1 MNNTK
6 NTIENKLRLWKGIA
20 WVAGSFSLLICVLL
34 IANYIQINRYDPV
47 SSETINRL
55 VERLNQNPGDQQ
67 LREEIRTLDLL
78 ARKAYFT
85 NQWQIRMGGYI
96 LLVSVAFFII
106 AMQMV
111 TSGKKSLPE
120 LNQPSDENLLHT
132 QRLARRWVTAFS
144 AVVVL
149 TALTFAFLSHRQL
162 ENQFT
167 VAAISVSDEIQS
179 TESEGFE
186 GEPSHPSENLQ
197 QENVGNQELENIGSL
212 PSTQQQDS
220 ISDGKMTTIPGEG
233 VPDKST
239 TPGTSSSRPEE
250 GEIFASFRGPGS
262 NGITVQKNVPVKWD
276 GKTGENIRWKTKI
289 PLPGFNS
296 PVVWGNRVYLT
307 GADASKREVYCF
319 DANTGEILWTGKVEN
334 VPGSPENSPKVADYT
349 GYAAPT
355 MTTDNQHVFAIFANG
370 DIAAFSMDGKPGW
383 SKNLGVPDNH
393 YGYASSLI
401 MFNDLVIVQYDQRKS
416 AKVLALAAKTGET
429 VWETNRDV
437 KISWAS
443 PVLVNT
449 GDRFELILAADPFVI
464 SYNPANGQEI
474 WRLKCLSGEVG
485 PSVAYADGM
494 VFALNEYASLV
505 AIKIGDKPELVW
517 EDQEYLSDVPSPVAT
532 KDYLIVPTSYGI
544 VACYDTKT
552 GTKYWEH
559 EFDNSIYASPLISEG
574 KVYLPDK
581 TGVVHIFKADK
592 EFTLI
597 ASPGLGE
604 KTTCTPAFSNGR
616 IYLRGENHL
625 YCIE

>member
-1 MNNTK
+1 
-6 NTIENKLRLWKGIA
+6 LWKGLA
-20 WVAGSFSLLICVLL
+20 WIAGSFSLLICVLL
-34 IANYIQINRYDPV
+34 IANYIQMNRYDPV

-55 VERLNQNPGDQQ
+55 VERLNQNPADQQ

-85 NQWQIRMGGYI
+85 NQWQIRMGGYM
-96 LLVSVAFFII
+96 LLVGVAIVII
-106 AMQMV
+106 AMQIII
-111 TSGKKSLPE
+111 SDEKKLPI
-120 LNQPSDENLLHT
+120 LNQQAEENLLHT
-132 QRLARRWVTAFS
+132 QHLARKWVSIFS
-144 AVVVL
+144 AVVVF
-149 TALTFAFLSHRQL
+149 TALTFAFLAHRQL

-167 VAAISVSDEIQS
+167 RRSMSDAGEIQPTDS
-179 TESEGFE
+179 AGMEGITNQA
-186 GEPSHPSENLQ
+186 SENLP
-197 QENVGNQELENIGSL
+197 QENIANQESEKVSETENL
-212 PSTQQQDS
+212 PSNQEQ
-220 ISDGKMTTIPGEG
+220 EG
-233 VPDKST
+233 VSVGAITENPGDKVSENSA
-239 TPGTSSSRPEE
+239 TPGITSSRVEE

-262 NGITVQKNVPVKWD
+262 NGIAVQKNVPLKWD

-296 PVVWGNRVYLT
+296 PIVWGNRVFLT

-319 DANTGEILWTGKVEN
+319 DANSGEILWTGLVEN

-355 MTTDNQHVFAIFANG
+355 MTTNGQNVFAIFANG
-370 DIAAFSMDGKPGW
+370 DIAAFSMDGKPAW
-383 SKNLGVPDNH
+383 SKNLGIPDNH

-429 VWETNRDV
+429 AWETNRDV

-464 SYNPANGQEI
+464 SYNPDNGQEI

-485 PSVAYADGM
+485 PSVACANGL

-505 AIKIGDKPELVW
+505 AIKIGEKPELVW

-532 KDYLIVPTSYGI
+532 ADYLIVPTSYGM
-544 VACYDTKT
+544 VACYDAKT

-597 ASPGLGE
+597 ASPELGE
-604 KTTCTPAFSNGR
+604 KTTCTPAFADGR
-616 IYLRGENHL
+616 IYLRGENNL
-625 YCIE
+625 YCVE